1 MKKIISIFAI
11 LSLAAATVLAQTTSA
26 SDLFAVEPTTV
37 NDTKKSV
44 DSESGSS
51 QKPIATVS
59 NTNVQSTGFDLPE
72 ELTEAIKKPWE
83 NADTIANLTSSFS
96 MGQKEALFNDYA
108 KSKGKAIGLNW
119 VGFGI
124 GSFTQGDSLGGA
136 LGVTFDILGYGS
148 MMVGTGFLAV
158 GIVILPWVAVGESLG
173 GGSGSG
179 EGSKEFE
186 NIINTGIGLFFT
198 GCVIWLGNRIFG
210 TIRPIAFQKKYNSS
224 LKSALGLDG
233 IVDDISF
240 VPVVD
245 PINSQFGLL
254 THITF

>member
-1 MKKIISIFAI
+1 MKKIISIFT
-11 LSLAAATVLAQTTSA
+11 LLTLAVFAGLAQSSA
-26 SDLFAVEPTTV
+26 DLFAPDETV
-37 NDTKKSV
+37 PIVITSTASDT
-44 DSESGSS
+44 SESEA
-51 QKPIATVS
+51 QE
-59 NTNVQSTGFDLPE
+59 LPQ
-72 ELTEAIKKPWE
+72 ELLDALKKPWE
-83 NADTIANLTSSFS
+83 NGDAIAQYTAGYTLDEKNSLYTDF
-96 MGQKEALFNDYA
+96 E

-173 GGSGSG
+173 DGSGSG

-233 IVDDISF
+233 IVDDINF

>member
-11 LSLAAATVLAQTTSA
+11 LSLAAVTVLAQATSA

-37 NDTKKSV
+37 TDTKKNV
-44 DSESGSS
+44 EAETGNA
-51 QKPIATVS
+51 QKPVVTVS
-59 NTNVQSTGFDLPE
+59 NTNAQSIGFDLPE
-72 ELTEAIKKPWE
+72 ELLEAIEEPWE

-108 KSKGKAIGLNW
+108 KDKGKAIGLNW

-124 GSFTQGDSLGGA
+124 GSFTQGDVLGGV
-136 LGVTFDILGYGS
+136 LGVTFDVLAYGS
-148 MMVGTGFLAV
+148 VSVGAGIGLVYILADALTL
-158 GIVILPWVAVGESLG
+158 GLAGDELGPYIALG
-173 GGSGSG
+173 GGLML
-179 EGSKEFE
+179 
-186 NIINTGIGLFFT
+186 TGGIL
-198 GCVIWLGNRIFG
+198 WLGNRIFG
-210 TIRPIAFQKKYNSS
+210 TIRPISFQKKYNSS

-245 PINSQFGLL
+245 PVNSQFGLL

>member
-1 MKKIISIFAI
+1 MKKIISIFT
-11 LSLAAATVLAQTTSA
+11 LLTLAVFAGLAQSSA
-26 SDLFAVEPTTV
+26 DLFAPDETV
-37 NDTKKSV
+37 PIVITSTASDNSKS
-44 DSESGSS
+44 EA
-51 QKPIATVS
+51 QE
-59 NTNVQSTGFDLPE
+59 LPQ
-72 ELTEAIKKPWE
+72 ELLDALKKPWE
-83 NADTIANLTSSFS
+83 NGDAIAQYTAGYTLDEKNSLYTDF
-96 MGQKEALFNDYA
+96 E

-210 TIRPIAFQKKYNSS
+210 TIRPISFQKKYNSS

-233 IVDDISF
+233 VVDDISF